1 MYIYVNIYVY
11 IYLYT
16 HACLCVDHC
25 SFVHM
30 GGHFPSHCVQGT
42 AGSKFLPEIATALEQ
57 AMRQNGPDRVFV
69 AFKGMHERTDS
80 FAALPYTE
88 VYAPSKISQKSLF
101 VYSIYCMK

>member
-69 AFKGMHERTDS
+69 AFKGMHECTDS

-88 VYAPSKISQKSLF
+88 VHTHSRISQQKKFS
-101 VYSIYCMK
+101 VESTV